1 MVWAGR
7 GKDSG
12 AMSETPQQE
21 HAQHEHTQ
29 HEHTQ
34 HEHTQGEGVRTE
46 NLRRY
51 QSLRRSVSD
60 RKVAGVAGGLGE
72 HLRIDPVIFRVLF
85 VVLVFFGGAGL
96 LLYGV
101 AWLLVP
107 EEGSE
112 ETVVSASD
120 STRNAVLIGAAVLAG
135 LLVLGDSWGGWG
147 FPWWIVPLAVVGA
160 VVMLFRDRNPDRT
173 SPPAAAPGAGFPPS
187 GLSPAGYPQPG
198 YPQPGYPQPGYPQPG
213 YPQPAYSQQATAP
226 APAVDEPGWRAPEP
240 AWQPA
245 APPPGAAAP
254 PPARPPA
261 RPSRKDRGPLLF
273 GITLALVA
281 VGLGI
286 LGLVEATGT
295 EIADAAYPALALAI
309 VGAMLVVGSFFGRAG
324 GLVLLGIVAAVALAA
339 SSVAEPR
346 FSGDR
351 EQEFAPTT
359 AAAVKDRYHVPAGQI
374 VLDLTEVD
382 DPAALDGR
390 SIALDANA
398 GELVVVLPDDVAA
411 TVDAS
416 IDFGGQIDLPRR
428 TEDGFGVDLRGVIP
442 SSDAVATVD
451 LELDLQ
457 FGHIEVRTS

>member
-21 HAQHEHTQ
+21 HAQ

-160 VVMLFRDRNPDRT
+160 VVMLFRDRNPART

-187 GLSPAGYPQPG
+187 GLSPA
-198 YPQPGYPQPGYPQPG
+198 G